1 MKVAAI
7 VPSAGRG
14 IRLKTRIGKPYIKLG
29 AKPVLA
35 HTLIALERNKKIK
48 EILVAVQKDKIS
60 KARREIIQKYGI
72 KKVRLLAGGRE
83 RIDSVYNALRAVSDD
98 IDYVLI
104 HDGVR
109 PFVTD
114 ELIEDLLK
122 AAARFKAS
130 VAGIPVKSTLKFVS
144 EDRFI
149 KHTPPRQYFWE
160 AQTPQVFKKDLI
172 MKAYEFARKKNI
184 RATDDAMLVEKIGV
198 KPKIVMG
205 SYSNIK
211 ITTRED
217 LELAK
222 ILIKKATMFKRC
234 LCESG

>member
-14 IRLKTRIGKPYIKLG
+14 ARLKTRIEKPYIKLG

-35 HTLIALERNKKIK
+35 HTLIALERNKNIK
-48 EILVAVQKDKIS
+48 EILVAVQKDKID
-60 KARREIIQKYGI
+60 KAHREIIQKYGI
-72 KKVRLLAGGRE
+72 KKARLLAGGRE
-83 RIDSVYNALRAVSDD
+83 RIDSVYNALRLVSED

-114 ELIEDLLK
+114 KLIEDLLK
-122 AAARFKAS
+122 AAVRFKAS
-130 VAGIPVKSTLKFVS
+130 VAGVPVKPTLKFVS
-144 EDRFI
+144 EDKFI

-172 MKAYEFARKKNI
+172 MKAYKFARKKNI

-198 KPKIVMG
+198 RPKIVMG
-205 SYSNIK
+205 SYGNIK

-222 ILIKKATMFKRC
+222 VISKRHK
-234 LCESG
+234 